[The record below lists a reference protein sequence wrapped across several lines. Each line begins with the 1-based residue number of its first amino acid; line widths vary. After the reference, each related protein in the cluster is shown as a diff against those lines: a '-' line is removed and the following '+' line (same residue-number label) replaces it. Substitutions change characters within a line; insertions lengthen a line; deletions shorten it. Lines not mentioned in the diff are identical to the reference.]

1 MEGELRYPRPGEL
14 WRTVHTVSI
23 NRRRIPAG
31 SFAIVT
37 RSNRP
42 TAECPTVF
50 DMSILIGGEQVSVYS
65 SSMDWELVSDA

>member
-1 MEGELRYPRPGEL
+1 MESELRYPMPGEL
-14 WRTVHTVSI
+14 WRAVRTISI

-31 SFAIVT
+31 SFALVT

-42 TAECPTVF
+42 TAEFPNVF

-65 SSMDWELVSDA
+65 NSTAWELVSGD

>member
-1 MEGELRYPRPGEL
+1 MEGELRYPMPGEL
-14 WRTVHTVSI
+14 WRTVHAVSI